1 MKLFLLTPNGNF
13 IYHLHH
19 PATSYPVLPC
29 SSKSDF
35 LSCQYRDGESLDD
48 MIHWADWDLY
58 CCKHQGRGNG
68 GECINV

>member
-48 MIHWADWDLY
+48 MIH
-58 CCKHQGRGNG
+58 
-68 GECINV
+68 